1 MNGNRHTYETKHPP
15 RCPQQGFIAQ
25 VVTLV
30 GGNPSNLYNS
40 GQCHYPF
47 PDSQKRLIMGNQD
60 YQVLVQK
67 VTMYLDNELSENE
80 ERELLQDIQ
89 SNPSYLKV
97 LSQEKSFREFIKS
110 KIQRRKPSPALIQSI
125 KEKIRIAPL

>member
-1 MNGNRHTYETKHPP
+1 VP
-15 RCPQQGFIAQ
+15 
-25 VVTLV
+25 L
-30 GGNPSNLYNS
+30 
-40 GQCHYPF
+40 PF
-47 PDSQKRLIMGNQD
+47 PGSQKRLIMGNQD

-125 KEKIRIAPL
+125 KEKIRIAPV

>member
-1 MNGNRHTYETKHPP
+1 
-15 RCPQQGFIAQ
+15 
-25 VVTLV
+25 
-30 GGNPSNLYNS
+30 
-40 GQCHYPF
+40 
-47 PDSQKRLIMGNQD
+47 MGNQD

-125 KEKIRIAPL
+125 KEKIRIAPV